1 VFWRMNAT
9 VLTIGGYLALVLGLI
24 LQEKQLL
31 FVAFVLLIMSLA
43 ESLDKS
49 LKTKIVEVK
58 TWND

>member
-1 VFWRMNAT
+1 MNTT

-58 TWND
+58 T